1 MNEKELQDFIVREV
15 RNYVA
20 SAAAKPYVMLD
31 KEVPHIKI
39 PKPIVKSYDNKDGII
54 TMILTCDLEGSSS
67 SKLYRAIFFE
77 EGQLIIE
84 EFGRI
89 YSKFVYP
96 SIDISEKEK
105 TND

>member
-20 SAAAKPYVMLD
+20 NAAAKPYVMLD
-31 KEVPHIKI
+31 KEIPHIKI
-39 PKPIVKSYDNKDGII
+39 PKPIVKSYHNKDGII

-77 EGQLIIE
+77 EECKLIIE

-89 YSKFVYP
+89 YSKFIYP
-96 SIDISEKEK
+96 SLFSEKEK

>member
-1 MNEKELQDFIVREV
+1 MTEKEFQDFIVREV
-15 RNYVA
+15 RNYAA

-39 PKPIVKSYDNKDGII
+39 PKPIVKSYHNKDGII

-77 EGQLIIE
+77 EGKLVIE
-84 EFGRI
+84 EFARIHSQFI
-89 YSKFVYP
+89 YSSPF
-96 SIDISEKEK
+96 SEKEK

>member
-1 MNEKELQDFIVREV
+1 MNEKELQDFIVKEV

-20 SAAAKPYVMLD
+20 IGAARPYVMLD

-39 PKPIVKSYDNKDGII
+39 PKPIIKSYDNKDGIV
-54 TMILTCDLEGSSS
+54 TMILTCDLEGSPS

-77 EGQLIIE
+77 EGKLIIE

-89 YSKFVYP
+89 NSQFIYP
-96 SIDISEKEK
+96 SPFLEKEK
-105 TND
+105 TNE

>member
-1 MNEKELQDFIVREV
+1 MTEKELQDFIVREV

-31 KEVPHIKI
+31 KEIPHIKI

-54 TMILTCDLEGSSS
+54 TMILTCDLEGSPS
-67 SKLYRAIFFE
+67 SKLYRAIFLE
-77 EGQLIIE
+77 EFQLIIE
-84 EFGRI
+84 EFGRM

-96 SIDISEKEK
+96 SLFSEKEK

>member
-31 KEVPHIKI
+31 KKIPHIKI
-39 PKPIVKSYDNKDGII
+39 PKPIVKSYHNKDGII

-77 EGQLIIE
+77 EGILIIQ
-84 EFGRI
+84 EFGRM
-89 YSKFVYP
+89 YSHFVYP
-96 SIDISEKEK
+96 SPFLEKEK

>member
-1 MNEKELQDFIVREV
+1 MTEKELQDFIVREV

-20 SAAAKPYVMLD
+20 IGAAKPYVMLD
-31 KEVPHIKI
+31 KKIPHIKI
-39 PKPIVKSYDNKDGII
+39 PKPIVKSYHNKKGII
-54 TMILTCDLEGSSS
+54 TMILTCDLEGSPS
-67 SKLYRAIFFE
+67 SKLYRAIFFEE

-89 YSKFVYP
+89 YSKFIYLP
-96 SIDISEKEK
+96 LFSEKEK